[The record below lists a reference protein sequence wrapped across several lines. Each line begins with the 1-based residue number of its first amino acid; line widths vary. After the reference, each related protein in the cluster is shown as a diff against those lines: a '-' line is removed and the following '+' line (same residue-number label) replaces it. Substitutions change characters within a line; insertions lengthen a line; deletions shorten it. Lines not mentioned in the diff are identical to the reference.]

1 MNTKLRYVKMVSGMT
16 FVETFGTMM
25 MQKLY
30 AASLDTML
38 KVILKFT
45 FIIVFKL
52 LLFFYP
58 CMQMENHWQLLT
70 II

>member
-1 MNTKLRYVKMVSGMT
+1 MNTKLRYVKMVSGMP
-16 FVETFGTMM
+16 FVETFGTMR

-45 FIIVFKL
+45 FIIVCK